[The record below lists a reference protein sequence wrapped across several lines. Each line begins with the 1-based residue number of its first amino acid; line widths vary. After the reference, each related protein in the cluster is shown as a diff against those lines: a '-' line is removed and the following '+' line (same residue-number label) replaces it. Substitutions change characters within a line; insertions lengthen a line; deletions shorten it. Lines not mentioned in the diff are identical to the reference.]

1 MFCER
6 SRFCIKPP
14 HARRPKARRPESD
27 ENDPPTELDARPT
40 QHYCSVGTM
49 LPEFNRD
56 GRLPAGIHWATWQE
70 IQSRFGFSLRR
81 QQLLG
86 GLRLALAALNRAG
99 CSRVYIDGSFVTVKR
114 EPGDYDACWDIDGV
128 NVEALDSV
136 FLDFSKGR
144 TAQKRKYFGE
154 FFPAQMPE
162 GASGRAFLEFFQTD
176 KETGRSKGIVGLNL
190 QEAEL

>member
-1 MFCER
+1 
-6 SRFCIKPP
+6 
-14 HARRPKARRPESD
+14 
-27 ENDPPTELDARPT
+27 
-40 QHYCSVGTM
+40 M

-56 GRLPAGIHWATWQE
+56 GRLPVGIHWATWQE
-70 IQSRFGFSLRR
+70 IQSRFGFGSRR

-86 GLRLALAALNRAG
+86 GLRLALAALNTAG
-99 CSRVYIDGSFVTVKR
+99 CSRVYIDGSFVTVER

-136 FLDFSKGR
+136 LLDFSKGR

>member
-1 MFCER
+1 LAFFDSLLCR
-6 SRFCIKPP
+6 SFR
-14 HARRPKARRPESD
+14 RRPSL
-27 ENDPPTELDARPT
+27 TLDPT
-40 QHYCSVGTM
+40 QHYCRVGIM

-70 IQSRFGFSLRR
+70 IQSRFGFSSRR

-86 GLRLALAALNRAG
+86 GLRLALAALNTAG

-176 KETGRSKGIVGLNL
+176 KETGRLKGIVGLNL

>member
-1 MFCER
+1 
-6 SRFCIKPP
+6 
-14 HARRPKARRPESD
+14 
-27 ENDPPTELDARPT
+27 
-40 QHYCSVGTM
+40 M

-56 GRLPAGIHWATWQE
+56 GRLPAGIHWPTWQE
-70 IQSRFGFSLRR
+70 IQSRFGFSSRR

-144 TAQKRKYFGE
+144 TAQKRE

-190 QEAEL
+190 QEAKL

>member
-1 MFCER
+1 
-6 SRFCIKPP
+6 
-14 HARRPKARRPESD
+14 
-27 ENDPPTELDARPT
+27 
-40 QHYCSVGTM
+40 M

-56 GRLPAGIHWATWQE
+56 GRLPAAIHWATWQE
-70 IQSRFGFSLRR
+70 IQSRFGFSSRR

-136 FLDFSKGR
+136 FLDLSKGR

-154 FFPAQMPE
+154 FFPARCPKAPADE
-162 GASGRAFLEFFQTD
+162 
-176 KETGRSKGIVGLNL
+176 RSWSSSRWTRRPDD
-190 QEAEL
+190 QEELWG